1 MFVLNFQL
9 CNTLNKTNLGPAHAD
24 DAVDVAVGIVEEG
37 NGDGM
42 FAGRDPVPLGG
53 GVDLE
58 NMGPGSEDWLL
69 PGRGNTDRMIR
80 W

>member
-1 MFVLNFQL
+1 MICVEF
-9 CNTLNKTNLGPAHAD
+9 CNTLNTHTDLGPAHAD

-42 FAGRDPVPLGG
+42 FAGGDPVPLGG

-58 NMGPGSEDWLL
+58 NMGPGSEDRLL
-69 PGRGNTDRMIR
+69 PGRGNTGRMIR